1 MHLNIQDIDRL
12 PTPTWSWLGVNGESF
27 ETELSEIKPYAA
39 FSLPGN
45 LPEGVKIS
53 EVMRSDI
60 VFLEGDIDTG
70 AGAQVRD
77 FVKTNHNA
85 GVFVEIKAGT
95 QVAEPLVFDYTLDAE
110 NPILTDENT
119 IIAEPGSHVTVVMR
133 YKSAADL
140 NGFHAGLTRVYAK
153 KDATVTLVQVQLLGG
168 DCPHFSDV
176 GGTAFEDGSI
186 ELIQAEL
193 GGSRA
198 HAAAKF
204 KLTGDRSHVEIGN
217 IYLGDGT
224 RNIDINYI
232 AEHTGK
238 KTVSEILSRG
248 AMLEKSKKIFRGT
261 IDFKRGSA
269 GSKGHEEEY
278 AVLLSPNV
286 RARSAPLILCEE
298 EDVDGQHAA
307 STGRIDENR
316 LFYLMT
322 RGLSEADARRLII
335 EAQFAPI
342 LARIPVESI
351 RDDLQNHIV
360 GRLNES
366 DT

>member
-1 MHLNIQDIDRL
+1 MHVNIQEIDRL
-12 PTPTWSWLGVNGESF
+12 PTPTWSYLGVNGESYK
-27 ETELSEIKPYAA
+27 TELPEVKPYKA
-39 FSLPGN
+39 FSLPEN
-45 LPEGVKIS
+45 LPEGVKVCQ
-53 EVMRSDI
+53 VMESDI

-70 AGAQVRD
+70 AGVQVRD
-77 FVKTNHNA
+77 FIKANHNA

-95 QVAEPLVFDYTLDAE
+95 QTVEPLVFDYTLDAE
-110 NPILTDENT
+110 NPTLVDENT
-119 IIAEPGSHVTVVMR
+119 IVAEPGSRVTVVMR

-140 NGFHAGLTRVYAK
+140 VGFHAGLTRIYAK
-153 KDATVTLVQVQLLGG
+153 KDAKVTLVQVQVLGSG
-168 DCPHFSDV
+168 CPHFSDV
-176 GGTAFEDGSI
+176 GGTAFEDGFI

-193 GGSRA
+193 GGSHT

-204 KLTGDRSHVEIGN
+204 KLTGDRSHVDIGN
-217 IYLGDGT
+217 LYLGNGT

-238 KTVSEILSRG
+238 KTGSEILSRG
-248 AMLEKSKKIFRGT
+248 AMLGQSKKIFRGT

-316 LFYLMT
+316 LFYLMS
-322 RGLSEADARRLII
+322 RGLSETDARRLII

-351 RDDLQNHIV
+351 RNDLQTHII